1 MRDGA
6 KVDRG
11 GHDERGRLDGH
22 ELCACALIENGAVV
36 DKQALQEW
44 TALMFAA
51 QGGHEQVARALL
63 EKGDDK
69 EAVQNQGLTALMFS
83 CQNGHEQ
90 CARALMCS
98 VFLCSGS

>member
-1 MRDGA
+1 MGP

-11 GHDERGRLDGH
+11 GHDQRGRLDGH
-22 ELCACALIENGAVV
+22 ELC
-36 DKQALQEW
+36 
-44 TALMFAA
+44 
-51 QGGHEQVARALL
+51 ARALL

-90 CARALMCS
+90 CTRALMCS